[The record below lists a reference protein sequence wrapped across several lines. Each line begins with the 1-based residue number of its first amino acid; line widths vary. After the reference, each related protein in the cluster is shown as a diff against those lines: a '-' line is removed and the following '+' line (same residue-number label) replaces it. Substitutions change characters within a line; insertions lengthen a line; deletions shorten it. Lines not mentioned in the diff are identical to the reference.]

1 MAWITEDGEGH
12 EGWAPAVWPDGAVS
26 VGWTAG
32 QVLVRPVGPDG
43 RTAHPEQTRD
53 GAGAIG
59 WRGMC
64 ACGWQG
70 PLHRAAAAPDRRA
83 DPPEETEEQI
93 RADWLAHIGQARNLE
108 QIRTE
113 AWAVS
118 AAQARLTDAVRA
130 ARAAGH
136 SWTEIGQ
143 AAGITR
149 QAAHERWAHL
159 TGTESI

>member
-1 MAWITEDGEGH
+1 MAWITEDAEGH

-64 ACGWQG
+64 ECGWHG
-70 PLHRAAAAPDRRA
+70 PLHPAASAPDRHA
-83 DPPEETEEQI
+83 DPPETTEAQI
-93 RADWLAHIGQARNLE
+93 RAEWLAHIGQAQTLE
-108 QIRTE
+108 QIRAE

-118 AAQARLTDAVRA
+118 AAQARLTEAVRA
-130 ARAAGH
+130 ARTAGH